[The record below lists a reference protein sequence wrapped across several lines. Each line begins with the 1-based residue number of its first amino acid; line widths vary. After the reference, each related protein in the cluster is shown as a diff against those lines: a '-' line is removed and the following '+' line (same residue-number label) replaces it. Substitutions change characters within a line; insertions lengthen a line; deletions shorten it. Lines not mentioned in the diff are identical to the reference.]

1 MKTSETSMD
10 FIGGATNTIVIGSEC
25 GHGLKK
31 DEQSA
36 TKLCKKCGR
45 TLPLSA
51 FNKNSKSKDG
61 LQYECR
67 ECHAEVMKRYHIK
80 KAEELK
86 KTGMV
91 QYTDMAHTTEH
102 KLIKVYA
109 HPELAKFHPRQLMEE
124 LKARGWR
131 WEYMLEP
138 QKKIYF
144 DKI

>member
-1 MKTSETSMD
+1 MKPSETSMD
-10 FIGGATNTIVIGSEC
+10 FIDGATNTIVIGSEC

-31 DEQSA
+31 DEQSE

-51 FNKNSKSKDG
+51 FNKNQKSKDG

-86 KTGMV
+86 KNRNG
-91 QYTDMAHTTEH
+91 A
-102 KLIKVYA
+102 
-109 HPELAKFHPRQLMEE
+109 
-124 LKARGWR
+124 
-131 WEYMLEP
+131 
-138 QKKIYF
+138 IYRYGSYNGTQTY
-144 DKI
+144 KSVRTSRVG

>member
-1 MKTSETSMD
+1 
-10 FIGGATNTIVIGSEC
+10 
-25 GHGLKK
+25 
-31 DEQSA
+31 
-36 TKLCKKCGR
+36 
-45 TLPLSA
+45 
-51 FNKNSKSKDG
+51 
-61 LQYECR
+61 
-67 ECHAEVMKRYHIK
+67 
-80 KAEELK
+80 
-86 KTGMV
+86 MV

>member
-1 MKTSETSMD
+1 MKPSETSMD
-10 FIGGATNTIVIGSEC
+10 FISGATNTILIGSEC

-31 DEQSA
+31 DEQSEV
-36 TKLCKKCGR
+36 KVCKKCGR

-51 FNKNSKSKDG
+51 FNKNTRSKDG

-67 ECHAEVMKRYHIK
+67 ECHAVAMKKYHIK

-86 KTGMV
+86 KTSMV
-91 QYTDMAHTTEH
+91 QNADMSHITEH

-109 HPELAKFHPRQLMEE
+109 HPELAKFNPRQLMEE
-124 LKARGWR
+124 LKARGYR